1 MMQNKRAPRA
11 LRKIKIRLRRIF
23 SADVTGTHLRATGH
37 CPERPLLRCCCKI
50 FLLCRH
56 QQDLRPP
63 LPQTEDQI
71 ASSAAMSPRSHASG
85 MSGGR
90 SHVSL
95 ISAPGVA
102 FAAQAGST
110 TADRRPGADSSA
122 KAAQVGGNIPTN
134 IAPAQHPFQ
143 AAMPPAAHRPQIAV
157 SGSAKKQ
164 AADGGLVSSG
174 TALPDTADTRPDQGQ
189 EPNVLTQSS
198 SSDVFFERIPTPSH
212 NYVAIEQAEE
222 MLREMEL
229 KYKKDQENMD
239 GIPPWLTARGRYIPW
254 DEPGGSR

>member
-1 MMQNKRAPRA
+1 
-11 LRKIKIRLRRIF
+11 
-23 SADVTGTHLRATGH
+23 
-37 CPERPLLRCCCKI
+37 
-50 FLLCRH
+50 
-56 QQDLRPP
+56 
-63 LPQTEDQI
+63 
-71 ASSAAMSPRSHASG
+71 MSPRSHASG

-102 FAAQAGST
+102 LAAQAGST
-110 TADRRPGADSSA
+110 TADRRPGAD
-122 KAAQVGGNIPTN
+122 GGPQKPPKWVVDSIPTN

-143 AAMPPAAHRPQIAV
+143 AAMPPAPLTGPQTAV

-229 KYKKDQENMD
+229 KYKKDRENMD
-239 GIPPWLTARGRYIPW
+239 VYNAVRSRPEVRYIPSGRARQEQGKL
-254 DEPGGSR
+254 EPGPVVSAARSDDKPKSFTVDLAGAC